1 MKLLLCAL
9 IVLAGCTQSQT
20 REQTTTD
27 KTDRVTVSGVVSVP
41 TAEGPKPMPVTFTVV
56 RDGSETQQKESETK
70 TAIDGAAIGQQIGAA
85 AASAIS
91 AAATGGTGSLL
102 PGWTKDL
109 LNAGMTAGI
118 GWLAL
123 KKHQQMRNTRK
134 PTSRAS

>member
-1 MKLLLCAL
+1 MKLFLCAIFL
-9 IVLAGCTQSQT
+9 LAGCTQSQT

-27 KTDRVTVSGVVSVP
+27 KTDRITVSGVVTVP
-41 TAEGPKPMPVTFTVV
+41 TAEGPKPMPVTITVV

-70 TAIDGAAIGQQIGAA
+70 TAMDGAAIGQQIGAA
-85 AASAIS
+85 AAAAIS
-91 AAATGGTGSLL
+91 TAATGSGGSLL
-102 PGWTKDL
+102 PGWSKDL

-134 PTSRAS
+134 TTHTA